1 MKLIT
6 VVVKFVFKHFL
17 RGNNDT
23 RVLSKL
29 AMDYNQD
36 YTHCGTSVTDRC

>member
-6 VVVKFVFKHFL
+6 VVVKFVLNPFL

-29 AMDYNQD
+29 AK
-36 YTHCGTSVTDRC
+36 GL